1 MIEAAIEAGLEGLAF
16 CDHNRLVPPA
26 HLAELNARYAPFRI
40 FAGIELDVESEHILV
55 FGMQDSRL
63 EHERWD
69 WPRLH
74 AFVRENGGALVLAH
88 PYRFHDGLR
97 VDIERFRPDAVEI
110 NSSNMVVLDR
120 SEAEA
125 LVARL
130 QFRTVTNSDAHHTTS
145 VGRFWN
151 RLERPVLSDAELVRV
166 LREGAF
172 SPGTPMPPPQAA
184 RIG

>member
-1 MIEAAIEAGLEGLAF
+1 MIEAAIQTGLEGLVF

-40 FAGIELDVESEHILV
+40 FGGIELDVESEHILI
-55 FGMQDSRL
+55 FGIQDSRL
-63 EHERWD
+63 ERERWD
-69 WPRLH
+69 WPRLQ
-74 AFVRENGGALVLAH
+74 AFVREKGGALVLAH
-88 PYRFHDGLR
+88 PYRFHDDLA

-130 QFRTVTNSDAHHTTS
+130 KFRTVTNSDAHHTTS
-145 VGRFWN
+145 VGMFWN
-151 RLERPVLSDAELVRV
+151 VLDRPARSDAELAEI

-172 SPGTPMPPPQAA
+172 RPA
-184 RIG
+184 